1 MIKTGRKGFLI
12 LLTLFLFLWQYCCPV
27 CAEMLSTKEP
37 PAELPAEDR
46 NGEETAGTQDP
57 DSDALADSFV
67 RQESA
72 RLIAQNI
79 IYDGKKILE
88 EYALP
93 VSRRIRMQ
101 GGNHYSKAPIGVM
114 TFRGSAFRQNAA
126 FGNIT
131 KPDIMRVLWRTETG
145 GSGDLKGKSC
155 RDAWM
160 NQPAIVKWS
169 YQVRLL
175 SDVYEEKRKK
185 EGMLEVIDAGE
196 DGVIRFLDLDD
207 GSPTRDPVYPDFPMT
222 GAPSLHPS
230 GFPYMT
236 AGCRLKEIE
245 ARTGRTGLLQYNLYN
260 SEEIPGD
267 LLLTGSVDTSSLIDR
282 TSNTVISLDGNG
294 LLCLTSLNTYFD
306 YETGILETHPSSVVL
321 ASRAEGEKE
330 NETAV
335 LSSHAMYDRYVFY
348 ADLGGV
354 LRCVDTDTLTPVWAA
369 ETGDTVLAAV
379 ALDQPGADTL
389 NLYTANTLRN
399 RESGDAQIRR
409 YDAVNGKEIWCTGIG
424 VSKADGTDTGCV
436 ASPVIGEHSLQDLV
450 FFTVSGLNEEG
461 RNFLGV
467 QEDAGSAVAAFE
479 KETGRVCWAAGLRG
493 ESVSSP
499 VAVYDENGNGWIVQC
514 AADGTIVLL
523 EGLTGIQTASLV
535 LDGRIEASPAVH
547 RNRMVIRTTGAGGEN
562 AVYGIY
568 IGNHEDYEKYAEKA
582 SPAESPAPVPENP
595 GSVRTDTD
603 LMLDRMVSFFSY
615 WSANRLDEMLTY
627 CIPGWTGEN
636 GNPRTSLFA
645 LMANRTPQSLTI
657 LEVSG
662 SEQEDGCSVTVSS
675 RMDRNNGEPAVLYRM
690 TVRMA
695 RTGGEWYVDPE
706 SLRTCEILEE
716 AEPETET
723 GTEPDKTPETAQV
736 HTPETEQP
744 AADADLL
751 LYWNPA
757 GGEYYH
763 TDPNCRSV
771 NPKYTPLS
779 GVFSYAEVNEDP
791 YCELKP
797 CVVCE
802 APQRP

>member
-1 MIKTGRKGFLI
+1 MIKTEKKGFLI
-12 LLTLFLFLWQYCCPV
+12 LLTLFLILWQLCCPGS
-27 CAEMLSTKEP
+27 AEMLSTKEP
-37 PAELPAEDR
+37 PEELPAEDR
-46 NGEETAGTQDP
+46 DGEETAGTTDP
-57 DSDALADSFV
+57 DHPDTLADLFF

-72 RLIAQNI
+72 SLIAQNV

-88 EYALP
+88 EYSRPA
-93 VSRRIRMQ
+93 SRRIRMQ
-101 GGNHYSKAPIGVM
+101 GGNYYSKAPIGVM

-131 KPDIMRVLWRTETG
+131 KPDTMQVLWRTETG
-145 GSGDLKGKSC
+145 GSGDLNGKSRC
-155 RDAWM
+155 AAWM

-175 SDVYEEKRKK
+175 SDVYEEKQKK

-207 GSPTRDPVYPDFPMT
+207 GSPTRSPVYPDFPMA
-222 GAPSLHPS
+222 GSPSLHPG

-236 AGCRLKEIE
+236 AGCQLEEIE
-245 ARTGRTGLLQYNLYN
+245 SRTGKTGLLQYNLYN

-267 LLLTGSVDTSSLIDR
+267 ILLTGSVGSSSLIDR
-282 TSNTVISLDGNG
+282 TSDSVISLDGNG

-330 NETAV
+330 NGTAV

-348 ADLGGV
+348 ADLSGV

-369 ETGDTVLAAV
+369 ETGDAVLAAV

-389 NLYTANTLRN
+389 DLYTANTLRN

-436 ASPVIGEHSLQDLV
+436 ASPVIGEHTLQHLA
-450 FFTVSGLNEEG
+450 FFTVNGLNEEG

-479 KETGRVCWAAGLRG
+479 KETGRICWAAGLRG

-499 VAVYDENGNGWIVQC
+499 VAVYDEDGNGWIVQC
-514 AADGTIVLL
+514 ASDGTIVLL
-523 EGLTGIQTASLV
+523 EGLTGIQTASLI

-595 GSVRTDTD
+595 GNVRTDTD
-603 LMLDRMVSFFSY
+603 LMLDRMVSFFSC

-645 LMANRTPQSLTI
+645 LLANRTPQSLTI

-662 SEQEDGCSVTVSS
+662 AEREDGCSVTVSS
-675 RMDRNNGEPAVLYRM
+675 MMDRNNGRAAVLYRM
-690 TVRMA
+690 TVRMV

-706 SLRTCEILEE
+706 SLRTYDIRED
-716 AEPETET
+716 
-723 GTEPDKTPETAQV
+723 TEPDKTPEPAQ
-736 HTPETEQP
+736 TRFPETGQP
-744 AADADLL
+744 AADSDLR